1 MKKKIV
7 ISVVIIAVIAGL
19 LGVAHLVD
27 FMGMI
32 KKLHGG

>member
-1 MKKKIV
+1 MNKKT
-7 ISVVIIAVIAGL
+7 IATVLFFAVLASL
-19 LGVAHLVD
+19 LALAHLVD